1 MSRFLVIISAIFIL
15 LVPSLFSGC
24 TPSDRK
30 IDLEGLDPG
39 IEILR
44 LDRDLFKIDIDSIP
58 LQLPELFDK
67 YGEFFD
73 IFNHM
78 IIRIGDPGSPSYQL
92 HLKRFLTDFDIYRVY
107 TEVEKV
113 FPDLS
118 EIEAELDNAFRHFM
132 FYFPEYTVPK
142 VYTYISGFNQ
152 SVVTAEGILG
162 IGLDKYLGHDHFFYS
177 ELQLPVYQ
185 RQKMHPLKIPSDCMM
200 SWAMTEFEFDESEG
214 NLLSHL
220 VYQGKL
226 LFFIDA
232 MLPGQ
237 HDTLKTGI
245 SLSGLEWCKGN
256 EARMWTYLVEN
267 KLLFST
273 DAKAIGRFINE
284 GPYTSE
290 FSREAPAKAA
300 VWLGWQIVRSYMS
313 RHKDVSLAELMLD
326 NDYQGILNMARY
338 RP

>member
-1 MSRFLVIISAIFIL
+1 MYRFFVIIPAVFIL
-15 LVPSLFSGC
+15 FSSFFSSC
-24 TPSDRK
+24 TSSGSK
-30 IDLEGLDPG
+30 VDLEGLDPG
-39 IEILR
+39 IEIMR

-58 LQLPELFDK
+58 QQLPELSDK

-92 HLKRFLTDFDIYRVY
+92 HLKRFLTDFDIYRVH

-118 EIEAELDNAFRHFM
+118 EIESELDNAYRHYM
-132 FYFPEYTVPK
+132 FYFPEYPVPK

-152 SVVTAEGILG
+152 SVVTAEGIMG
-162 IGLDKYLGHDHFFYS
+162 IGLDKYLGHDHFMYS

-185 RQKMHPLKIPSDCMM
+185 RHKMHPLKIPSDCII
-200 SWAMTEFEFDESEG
+200 SWAMTEFEFDDSEG

-226 LFFIDA
+226 LFFANA

-245 SLSGLEWCKGN
+245 SRSGLEWCKEN

-273 DAKAIGRFINE
+273 DAMAIGRFINE
-284 GPYTSE
+284 GPFTSE
-290 FSREAPAKAA
+290 FSRDAPAKAA
-300 VWLGWQIVRSYMS
+300 VWLGWQIVRSYMN
-313 RHKDVSLAELMLD
+313 RHKEVSLEELMLD
-326 NDYQGILNMARY
+326 NDYQGILNRARY